1 MSDDGLIESDKSRPY
16 KYKAITK
23 KLDEFASNKWGV
35 IMDYKSKTAIYLRK
49 SWSDEASE
57 SI

>member
-23 KLDEFASNKWGV
+23 KLDEFASNK
-35 IMDYKSKTAIYLRK
+35 
-49 SWSDEASE
+49 
-57 SI
+57 